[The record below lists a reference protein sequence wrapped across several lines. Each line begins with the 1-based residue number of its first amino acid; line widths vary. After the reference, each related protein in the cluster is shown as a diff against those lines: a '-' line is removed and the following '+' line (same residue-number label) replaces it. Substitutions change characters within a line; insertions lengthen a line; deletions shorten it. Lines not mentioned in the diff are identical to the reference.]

1 MTNTLLIIKNILYR
15 IVKKKSNI
23 LMHLVL
29 PVAVVV
35 GIFLLF
41 SSATQSVY
49 TAAVYDESH
58 SKSSEYILNEIEST
72 GKFSLM
78 NVKEDEIEQFI
89 VDGRASFAL
98 EIPAEFEEKIIAGE
112 KPEIKLVALQESE
125 GAGWMNAV
133 LNMQVENLVDIA
145 YGSSYDKA
153 EYYNILENLKDSA
166 VSLQTEKVDDS
177 SNDVEMSGQML
188 GMYLMFV
195 LLSASMTSFMM
206 LDEKKKGTFSRIATT
221 PVKPMSYTIANIIS
235 NLVILTFQ
243 LVLVL
248 ILIKFV
254 IKVNFHTSLLNMFII
269 LFFYGLCSIG
279 FGVMVAS
286 ASANINRANAIFYL
300 YLSPS
305 CMISGCFW
313 PIEFMPQILQKIA
326 LVTPQRWAL
335 SAISTAQRGDSIL
348 LPILILVAFSALLF
362 IGAAYFIKYKEK
374 A

>member
-1 MTNTLLIIKNILYR
+1 MTNTWLIIKNILYR

-29 PVAVVV
+29 PIGVVM

-49 TAAVYDESH
+49 TAAIYDLSK

-72 GKFSLM
+72 GKFKLM
-78 NVKEDEIEQFI
+78 EIEKDAIDQTI

-98 EIPAEFEEKIIAGE
+98 EIPADFEEKIIAGAQ
-112 KPEIKLVALQESE
+112 PEIKLISLKESE
-125 GAGWMNAV
+125 GAGWMNAI
-133 LNMQVENLVDIA
+133 LNMQIETLVAIA
-145 YGSSYDKA
+145 YGSSYD
-153 EYYNILENLKDSA
+153 EVTYYSVLDNLKDST
-166 VSLQTEKVDDS
+166 VSMTAELVDDS
-177 SNDVEMSGQML
+177 SYDVEMSGQML

-195 LLSASMTSFMM
+195 LLSASMTSFLM
-206 LDEKKKGTFSRIATT
+206 LDEKKKGTFARIGTA
-221 PVKPMSYTIANIIS
+221 PVRPMSYTIANIIS
-235 NLVILTFQ
+235 NLIVLTFQ
-243 LVLVL
+243 LIVVLL
-248 ILIKFV
+248 LIKYV

-269 LFFYGLCSIG
+269 LFFYGLSSVG

-286 ASANINRANAIFYL
+286 GSANMNRANAIFYL

-313 PIEFMPQILQKIA
+313 PVEFMPNILQKIA
-326 LVTPQRWAL
+326 LITPQRWAL
-335 SAISTAQRGDSIL
+335 NAIASAQQGESIL
-348 LPILILVAFSALLF
+348 LPVLILAAFSALLF